1 MTNLLS
7 TGPCEFAVYLI
18 MRRPVFFVIAL
29 LLSLQSMAQPQP
41 LAVSKSGRY
50 FITADGKPFFWL
62 GDTGWLLF
70 VKCTREEAIKY
81 LDTRKAQ
88 GFNMIQVMVLHDLK
102 NTVNVYGD
110 SAFINKDVSQ
120 PKMTDGNAIASEEE
134 YDYWDHVS
142 FIIDEAA
149 KRNMYIGMV
158 AVWGSNV
165 KAKLITKQQAEGYA
179 VFLAGRFKNKTNIV
193 WINGGDLKGDVEME
207 IWNTIGESLHKEDPH
222 HLQSFHPRGRYSSSV
237 WFHDKDWLDFNMV
250 QSGHKDY
257 AQDTTA
263 SDQFH
268 FGEDNWRFINQDY
281 QRQPVKPTLDAEPS
295 YENIPHGL
303 HDSLQIRWTDADI
316 RRYAYWSV
324 FAGGA
329 GFTYGENA
337 VMQFRKAPEPKGAY
351 GVTTTWEQGI
361 LSKGATQMQFLKKL
375 MLSKDLLSGKP
386 DQSLFY
392 DQGVRYNYLVA
403 FSGTN
408 YAFVYTYNGRSI
420 TTKLG
425 TLSGNRIMCSWY
437 DPRTGQYQVIGTF
450 ANKGKQTFDPPGK
463 KQNGNDW
470 VLVMESVQ

>member
-1 MTNLLS
+1 M
-7 TGPCEFAVYLI
+7 PRLI
-18 MRRPVFFVIAL
+18 LFIAAL
-29 LLSLQSMAQPQP
+29 LLSLQGMAQPQP

-70 VKCTREEAIKY
+70 VKCSREEAIKY
-81 LDTRKAQ
+81 LDIRKAQ

-102 NTVNVYGD
+102 NAVNVYGD

-120 PKMTDGNAIASEEE
+120 PRITNGNAIASEEE

-149 KRNMYIGMV
+149 KRNMYTGMV
-158 AVWGSNV
+158 AIWGSNV
-165 KAKLITKQQAEGYA
+165 KAKLITKPQAESYA
-179 VFLAGRFKNKTNIV
+179 RFLVNRFKDKPNIV

-207 IWNTIGESLHKEDPH
+207 IWNTLGETFHKEDTK

-237 WFHDKDWLDFNMV
+237 WFHDKPWLDFNMV

-263 SDQFH
+263 GDQFH

-281 QRQPVKPTLDAEPS
+281 QRQPVKPVLDAEPS

-303 HDSLQIRWTDADI
+303 HDSLQTRWTDADI

-337 VMQFRKAPEPKGAY
+337 VMQFRKAYEPKGAY

-375 MLSKDLLSGKP
+375 MLSQDILSGKP
-386 DQSLFY
+386 DQSLLN
-392 DQGVRYNYLVA
+392 DQGERYNYLAA
-403 FSGTN
+403 FSGTG

-420 TTKLG
+420 PVNIGKL
-425 TLSGNRIMCSWY
+425 TGNKILCSWY
-437 DPRTGQYQVIGTF
+437 DPCNGKYQVIGTF
-450 ANKGKQTFDPPGK
+450 ANMRKQTFDPPGK
-463 KQNGNDW
+463 KRNGNDW